1 MEKKKDETREPTMAE
16 VRARLKYIK
25 NEFWDLPILSQVF
38 DLLLIVFDPVYLDG
52 RKYNKWKAKK

>member
-1 MEKKKDETREPTMAE
+1 MAE

-25 NEFWDLPILSQVF
+25 DEFWDLPILSQVF

>member
-25 NEFWDLPILSQVF
+25 DEFWDLPILSQVF

-52 RKYNKWKAKK
+52 RKYNKWKTKK